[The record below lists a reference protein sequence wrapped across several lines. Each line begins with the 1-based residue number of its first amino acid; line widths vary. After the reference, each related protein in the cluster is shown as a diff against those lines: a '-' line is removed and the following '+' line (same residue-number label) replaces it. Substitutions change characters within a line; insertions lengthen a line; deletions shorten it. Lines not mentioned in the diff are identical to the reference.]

1 MTENS
6 TRERGNTAENIVA
19 EYLAEKKYKIIKR
32 NFHFGKFGEIDIIC
46 EYNNM
51 LVFIEVRS
59 RFSQNSI
66 DPIETFSYKKRRS
79 VMKTIEGY
87 LYVNKITNKDC
98 RFDFIKVDMFYDSPK
113 ITHIEN
119 AL

>member
-1 MTENS
+1 MSEIS
-6 TRERGNTAENIVA
+6 TRERGNTAENVVVD
-19 EYLAEKKYKIIKR
+19 YLTEKNYKIVKR
-32 NFHFGKFGEIDIIC
+32 NFHFGKVGELDIIC
-46 EYNNM
+46 EYKDM

-59 RFSQNSI
+59 RFSENSL
-66 DPIETFSYKKRRS
+66 DPIDTFSYKKRRA